1 MVPVLWGEKPR
12 NSVMKRVVSTVRFA
26 RRWMSNSNTNAQ
38 DETFLLDIVSSR
50 MSLRATHV
58 LRALELCHGKFD
70 SPLYPLLAIRVAL
83 LGRWTPPAEC
93 FVDNSTT
100 FSSQPTDDGGAFVT
114 GMAMLQQYQALQC
127 RVQGSLEVH
136 LTSEKRTSHK
146 DLLLLE
152 RAKEALPGMIAEQAI
167 LDCFVKQVRLP
178 EDVARSISFLVPA
191 KDNEVML
198 LPGSRLP
205 LFCSRD
211 RLLHAVIKS
220 DVGAVRMSPIDCDR
234 FSDRG
239 VKAFVLSVGFDHTPI
254 SLERE
259 LFRKVFSLMD

>member
-1 MVPVLWGEKPR
+1 MKSFPIPE
-12 NSVMKRVVSTVRFA
+12 NMKRVVLIARFA
-26 RRWMSNSNTNAQ
+26 RRWMSNSSGTKAQ
-38 DETFLLDIVSSR
+38 DETFLLDIVSGR
-50 MSLRATHV
+50 MSLHSTHV
-58 LRALELCHGKFD
+58 LRAVELYHGKFD

-83 LGRWTPPAEC
+83 LGRWTPPLIESN
-93 FVDNSTT
+93 VENSRAT
-100 FSSQPTDDGGAFVT
+100 FSSQPTDDGVAFVT

-136 LTSEKRTSHK
+136 LTSEKRTSNK

-152 RAKEALPGMIAEQAI
+152 RAKEALPGMQAEQAI
-167 LDCFVKQVRLP
+167 LDCFVKQARLS
-178 EDVARSISFLVPA
+178 EDVARTISFLVPA

-211 RLLHAVIKS
+211 HLLHAVIKP

-234 FSDRG
+234 FSHRG
-239 VKAFVLSVGFDHTPI
+239 PFVLSVGFDHTPI